1 MIELR
6 QIEHAFTLGR
16 KGQERRV
23 PVLRGIDLTIR
34 KGEIVTLIGRS
45 GSGKSTLLH
54 IASGFIRPTS
64 GRVSIAGLDVTDYS
78 EGQWADFRRRY
89 LGFVFQNFQLIP
101 SMTAF
106 ENTELPLV
114 LQGLPAGER
123 RKQATE
129 ILEKLGIAAYAD
141 HYPSELSGGQQ
152 QRVGIARSL
161 ILNPPV
167 LLADEPTGSLDSEN
181 EEQLLQLLQTLNRD
195 HGITLLIIT
204 HDDKVASIG
213 NRTMRIEDGRLADPA
228 NGSPNEYRK
237 LEVVK
242 P

>member
-1 MIELR
+1 MIHLQ
-6 QIEHAFTLGR
+6 QIEHAFKLGR
-16 KGQERRV
+16 KGNERHV
-23 PVLRGIDLTIR
+23 PVLKGIDLTVN

-54 IASGFIRPTS
+54 IVGGFLRPTK
-64 GRVSIAGLDVTDYS
+64 GKVRIADQDVTGYS
-78 EGQWADFRRRY
+78 ETQWADFRRNHM
-89 LGFVFQNFQLIP
+89 GVVFQNFQLIP
-101 SMTAF
+101 SMTAY

-114 LQGLPAGER
+114 LQGIAPNER
-123 RKQATE
+123 RRQTLTL
-129 ILEKLGIAAYAD
+129 LEQLGIAPYAD

-161 ILNPPV
+161 ILNPPI

-181 EEQLLQLLQTLNRD
+181 EAQFLQLLQSLNRD
-195 HGITLLIIT
+195 RNITLLIIT

-213 NRTMRIEDGRLADPA
+213 NRTMRIEDGLLLHPA
-228 NGSPNEYRK
+228 EQSK
-237 LEVVK
+237 LEVLQ

>member
-16 KGQERRV
+16 KGNERRV

-34 KGEIVTLIGRS
+34 QGEIVTLIGRS

-54 IASGFIRPTS
+54 IASGFIRPTN
-64 GRVSIAGLDVTDYS
+64 GRVTIAGQDVTDYG

-114 LQGLPAGER
+114 LQGVPAENR
-123 RKQATE
+123 RKQTTE
-129 ILEKLGIAAYAD
+129 LLEKLGIAAYAD

-181 EEQLLQLLQTLNRD
+181 EEQLLQLLQSLNRE

-213 NRTMRIEDGRLADPA
+213 NRTMRIEDGQLVSPA
-228 NGSPNEYRK
+228 GTPNEYRK